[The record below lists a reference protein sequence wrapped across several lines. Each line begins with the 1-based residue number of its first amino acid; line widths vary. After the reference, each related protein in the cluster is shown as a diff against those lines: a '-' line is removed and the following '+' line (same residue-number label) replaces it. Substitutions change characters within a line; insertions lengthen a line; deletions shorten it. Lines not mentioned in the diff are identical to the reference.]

1 MSVGFL
7 LVDEHEEDEHAAG
20 GSQACGQEYRDCADD
35 SVSSRLF
42 GIGDDRD
49 DERSDE
55 AYEVDDDED
64 VPDPARRVEV
74 DAEQL
79 GHERAQKG
87 KDGQCEA
94 GAAAPCPPAVRRC
107 RRICRLLVWVLGCV
121 CHGHCSLDVR
131 FTVPVNWSPVT

>member
-1 MSVGFL
+1 M
-7 LVDEHEEDEHAAG
+7 
-20 GSQACGQEYRDCADD
+20 
-35 SVSSRLF
+35 SSRLF

-94 GAAAPCPPAVRRC
+94 GAAPHVRPPSGGAGVYAGCWFGYWDVFAMVIAP
-107 RRICRLLVWVLGCV
+107 WM
-121 CHGHCSLDVR
+121 
-131 FTVPVNWSPVT
+131 

>member
-1 MSVGFL
+1 M
-7 LVDEHEEDEHAAG
+7 
-20 GSQACGQEYRDCADD
+20 
-35 SVSSRLF
+35 SSRLF

-107 RRICRLLVWVLGCV
+107 RRYAGCWF
-121 CHGHCSLDVR
+121 GYWDV
-131 FTVPVNWSPVT
+131 FAMVIAPWM